1 MNIDEL
7 RNEIDQIDNEICA
20 LFEKRMNTAKEI
32 ALFKKQNN
40 LPVLDSG
47 REKIVLERIGHKV
60 SPSFSHFAQKL
71 YACIFELSRE
81 YQNNF
86 VPQKKY
92 GLLGRNIS
100 YSFSK
105 EIHAA
110 FADYDYSLINL
121 EPEEFDSFLNSH
133 QLAGCNVTI
142 PYKRNACALCNELSP
157 QAQRIGGVNTVVLKE
172 DGTLYG
178 DNTDYYGFLYMAKRA
193 GIDFKDKNVLIFGD
207 GATSGTVQAV
217 VSDEGGK
224 ITVISRRGENNYE
237 NVNKFY
243 DTAEILINA
252 TPVGTSPNTDNQ
264 IVDVS
269 NFAKAEGVLDVVYNP
284 VYTRFVQGALE
295 RGIKASSGLP
305 MLVAQ
310 AKRSCELFIG
320 RQIEDEKTEEII
332 KRILRQKQNIVL
344 VGMPGCGKSTVA
356 KLLSQSLNRPIIDL
370 DAEIEKVEKCKISE
384 IFEKHGEDYF
394 RARES
399 EVVASFAETQG
410 AIIATGGGAV
420 LNHRN
425 RRNLRK
431 NGFIVFLQRD
441 LDKLPTS
448 GRPVSQRKG
457 VEKIYEER
465 LPIYQ
470 SFADICVDNNDQME
484 RTINTILEQFK

>member
-7 RNEIDQIDNEICA
+7 RSEIDKIDNELCA

-32 ALFKKQNN
+32 ALYKKQNN
-40 LPVLDSG
+40 MPVLDSS
-47 REKIVLERIGHKV
+47 REKIVLDRIGQKV
-60 SPSFSHFAQKL
+60 SPDFSNFAKRL
-71 YACIFELSRE
+71 YTCIFELSRE
-81 YQNNF
+81 YQNGF

-110 FADYDYSLINL
+110 FADYDYDIINL
-121 EPEEFDSFLNSH
+121 EPEEFDGFLNSH
-133 QLAGCNVTI
+133 RLAGCNVTI
-142 PYKRNACALCNELSP
+142 PYKRNACAICDELSP
-157 QAQRIGGVNTVVLKE
+157 QAERIGGVNTVVLRN

-178 DNTDYYGFLYMAKRA
+178 DNTDYYGFSYMAKRA
-193 GIDFKDKNVLIFGD
+193 GIDFNGKNVLIFGD

-217 VSDEGGK
+217 VADAGGK

-237 NVNKFY
+237 NVSRFY
-243 DTAEILINA
+243 DSAEILINA

-269 NFAKAEGVLDVVYNP
+269 NFTKVEGVLDVVYNP

-310 AKRSCELFIG
+310 AKRACELFTG
-320 RQIEDEKTEEII
+320 RQIADEKTEEVI

-356 KLLSQSLNRPIIDL
+356 KMLAQSLNRQIIDL
-370 DAEIEKVEKCKISE
+370 DAEIEKAEKCRIPE

-394 RARES
+394 RAKES
-399 EVVASFAETQG
+399 EVIAGFAETQG

-431 NGFIVFLQRD
+431 NGFVVFLQRN
-441 LDKLPTS
+441 LENLPVA

-470 SFADICVDNNDQME
+470 SFSDICVDNNGQIE
-484 RTINTILEQFK
+484 TAVNTILEQFK